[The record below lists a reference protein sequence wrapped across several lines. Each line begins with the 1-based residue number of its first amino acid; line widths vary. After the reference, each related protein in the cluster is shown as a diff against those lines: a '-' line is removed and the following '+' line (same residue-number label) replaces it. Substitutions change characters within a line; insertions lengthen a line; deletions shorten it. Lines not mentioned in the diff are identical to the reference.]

1 MGCVSLTTE
10 QIENIIVDAGVV
22 YLDYGL
28 PTERL
33 LAPTRGGNSFT
44 VEQEIKQ
51 IERDGSLG
59 KEKGMRRVITENA
72 MMTVRVLDLSIA
84 NLKLCL
90 AGSTI
95 TNGVVSSTSDGAI
108 SDSEYFTN
116 VTLVGTDLEG
126 KNRVITLANPLAD
139 NGLSV
144 DFTDKDEAVLE
155 IQFAGHRNPFVCN
168 EPLYTIEDVEEY

>member
-1 MGCVSLTTE
+1 
-10 QIENIIVDAGVV
+10 V

-44 VEQEIKQ
+44 VEQEIRQ
-51 IERDGSLG
+51 IERDGALG
-59 KEKGMRRVITENA
+59 KEKEMRRVITEDA
-72 MMTVRVLDLSIA
+72 MMTVRLLDLSIA

-90 AGSTI
+90 AGAKI
-95 TNGVVSSTSDGAI
+95 VNGVVSSTTDGVIDA
-108 SDSEYFTN
+108 SEYFGN
-116 VTLVGTDLEG
+116 VTLVGVDLEG

-155 IQFAGHRNPFVCN
+155 VQFSGHRNPFVCE